1 MAKTKSPYILTFI
14 LVLGLVLRLI
24 NIDQSFWLDEASQA
38 QMSSLPV
45 SQIWFGRGA
54 DFHPPMFYFLAHA
67 WLSFGR
73 SEIWLRLLPLTFG
86 LADMY
91 LIYVFAKD
99 LFPDKYINIKHWTLD
114 IKHLASL
121 MLAVSPF
128 HIYYSQE
135 FRMYSLLSFL
145 GTLSIYLLYRKK
157 YFLLGLVNA
166 LMLYTHYSGI
176 FLIFAQTVY
185 VLFYARKHAKNLAVS
200 HLLIIVIFLPWLP
213 QFFRQLGSGLNIDH
227 YLPGW
232 RNVLSISPLKA
243 FPVIIFKIIA
253 GRISFI
259 SRYLYGI
266 YITFVFFVTFA
277 SLGLASMHKRFL
289 FIWAIVPVFS
299 LLLTSLL
306 LPQNQPFRVIYILPA
321 FVLLMVQA
329 CLRYPRL
336 FTALIFYIFLVGDI
350 AYFTRPRLQR
360 EQWRQAMAFLQTRPG
375 PVLIKSSSVFA
386 PIDWYAPGLSVYPV
400 VSSYPAE
407 YSSVAAR
414 LDSVANLPELYLM
427 EYLTGL
433 TDPGLNVEK
442 ALRANHFIQ
451 TGIYDYP
458 GVGFIY
464 RYQKI

>member
-1 MAKTKSPYILTFI
+1 MKPVRPKCPPCRF
-14 LVLGLVLRLI
+14 LR
-24 NIDQSFWLDEASQA
+24 S
-38 QMSSLPV
+38 
-45 SQIWFGRGA
+45 
-54 DFHPPMFYFLAHA
+54 
-67 WLSFGR
+67 
-73 SEIWLRLLPLTFG
+73 G

-157 YFLLGLVNA
+157 YLTLGLVNA

-200 HLLIIVIFLPWLP
+200 HLLIIVIFLPWLA

-277 SLGLASMHKRFL
+277 SLYLGYCPCIFTPLD
-289 FIWAIVPVFS
+289 IVAAAPESAFPGHLYS
-299 LLLTSLL
+299 PCLCFTHG
-306 LPQNQPFRVIYILPA
+306 PGLPA
-321 FVLLMVQA
+321 LSASIHSLDFLYLPG
-329 CLRYPRL
+329 CGYRL
-336 FTALIFYIFLVGDI
+336 FHAPPSPKRTVATGYGIFTNPAGTRTYQILLRVCSHRLVCSRTFRISGSFFLSGRILFRRGTA
-350 AYFTRPRLQR
+350 
-360 EQWRQAMAFLQTRPG
+360 
-375 PVLIKSSSVFA
+375 
-386 PIDWYAPGLSVYPV
+386 
-400 VSSYPAE
+400 
-407 YSSVAAR
+407 
-414 LDSVANLPELYLM
+414 
-427 EYLTGL
+427 
-433 TDPGLNVEK
+433 
-442 ALRANHFIQ
+442 
-451 TGIYDYP
+451 
-458 GVGFIY
+458 
-464 RYQKI
+464 